1 MRKGEK
7 EIKVLFAI
15 AEAEPFAKTGG
26 LGDVGGS
33 LPQVINRL
41 QGEARVMMPKYASIP
56 ASLKESLVYLT
67 CFTVPLGWRRQY
79 CGLWETEYQGVH
91 YYFIDNEYYFKRD
104 MVYGYRDDGERF
116 AYFSRAVL
124 ECLIH
129 LKVFRPDLIHCHDW
143 HTALIPV
150 MLKEYYG
157 GDPFYDGIKT
167 LLTIHNLKFQGV
179 FPKKVLGDW
188 LGLEENSPGA
198 ESLVYRSGVNFLKGG
213 LLSVDGI
220 TTVSPSYGAEILTPE
235 FGEGLEGF
243 LQKRK
248 DQITGILNG
257 IDREK
262 YHPGKDPVLFAHYPS
277 PTWKKENKEKLQAL
291 LNLPVKE
298 DVLFIAIVSRLT
310 DQKGL
315 DLLPPIMEEILEME
329 IQLVV
334 LGTGEKKYEEMFL
347 SFAQKYPEKLAVKIM
362 FHEEL
367 ARKIYAGADLFL
379 MPSRF
384 EPCGLAQMMA
394 MCYGTIPLVRETGGL
409 KDTVIP
415 FNQEA
420 GSGNGFAFTSYS
432 FPALL
437 SILKEAVRIFR
448 EDWRAWQGLMDRAM
462 EADFSWE
469 KSARK
474 YLDLYQEIMR
484 ED

>member
-1 MRKGEK
+1 MRKEEK

-56 ASLKESLVYLT
+56 SSLKESLVYLT

-91 YYFIDNEYYFKRD
+91 YYFIDNEYYFEREK
-104 MVYGYRDDGERF
+104 VYGYGDDGERF

-129 LKVFRPDLIHCHDW
+129 LKEFRPDLIHCHDW

-157 GDPFYDGIKT
+157 GNPFYVGIKT

-179 FPKKVLGDW
+179 FPKEVLGDW

-235 FGEGLEGF
+235 FGEGLEDF

-248 DQITGILNG
+248 ERITGILNG

-291 LNLPVKE
+291 LNLPVKK

-315 DLLPPIMEEILEME
+315 DLLTPIMEEILKME

-394 MCYGTIPLVRETGGL
+394 MRYGTIPLVRETGGL

-432 FPALL
+432 SAALL
-437 SILKEAVRIFR
+437 STLKEAVQIFR
-448 EDWRAWQGLMDRAM
+448 EDRPAWQGLMDRAM

-469 KSARK
+469 KSAQK
-474 YLDLYQEIMR
+474 YFDLYQEIMG